1 MARQVRPSRPASVY
15 SFSTL
20 RLDLVLFLP
29 PFSATKASIH
39 SVNRRRPVPEF
50 YQVTHLRTD
59 GVPCRESA
67 DIEPVALKVVPLT
80 GAMLPFFQVSPHG
93 PTFFMPPAVFL

>member
-1 MARQVRPSRPASVY
+1 MARQIRPSRPASVF

-50 YQVTHLRTD
+50 YQVTQLRTD
-59 GVPCRESA
+59 GVPCREFA
-67 DIEPVALKVVPLT
+67 DIEPVALKVVPVT
-80 GAMLPFFQVSPHG
+80 GAAFFQVSPHG